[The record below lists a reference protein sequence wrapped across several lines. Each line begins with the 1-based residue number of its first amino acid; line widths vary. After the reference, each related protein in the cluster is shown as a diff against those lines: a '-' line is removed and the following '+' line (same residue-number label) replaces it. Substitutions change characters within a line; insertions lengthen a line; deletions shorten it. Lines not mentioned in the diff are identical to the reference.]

1 MELEAEH
8 LAAEIRQLGDGRVG
22 CVLEIQQLD
31 EGRGRQSDA
40 HGKSVVAKMKDMPTD
55 DALFGRGVIRADGAR
70 SSPRSPTVERGR
82 VGANPGGRLLIGTIC
97 ARFRSNGAFI
107 L

>member
-1 MELEAEH
+1 LPRRYVNRAT
-8 LAAEIRQLGDGRVG
+8 VG
-22 CVLEIQQLD
+22 
-31 EGRGRQSDA
+31 SDA
-40 HGKSVVAKMKDMPTD
+40 SWKYNSLTRDGVVRATLDGKGIVAKMKDMPTD
-55 DALFGRGVIRADGAR
+55 DALFGRGMIRADGAR
-70 SSPRSPTVERGR
+70 SSPQSLTVERGR